1 MSRKIRWRAALG
13 LALLSAAAPGAA
25 HAAAINH
32 VPVPAGQL
40 QHTDGALTPALR
52 RIQPRTASTATL
64 RPPAVACVGRD
75 ALRASPGGAVLGSI
89 GSGEPM
95 RVLARSKG
103 WRRVATEFG
112 AIGWVPSRDL
122 CG

>member
-1 MSRKIRWRAALG
+1 MLCRV
-13 LALLSAAAPGAA
+13 PG
-25 HAAAINH
+25 
-32 VPVPAGQL
+32 P
-40 QHTDGALTPALR
+40 DGALTPALR

-64 RPPAVACVGRD
+64 RPPAVACVDRD
-75 ALRASPGGAVLGSI
+75 DLRGSPGGAVTGSI

-103 WRRVATEFG
+103 WRRIATEFG